1 MATQKNNNDSFNQAT
16 PQKKR
21 DWHETRQNNT
31 PKTIDFKM
39 KTNAASQSRR
49 RLYT

>member
-16 PQKKR
+16 PQKKEIGMKR
-21 DWHETRQNNT
+21 DSNT

-49 RLYT
+49 R

>member
-16 PQKKR
+16 PKKKER

-49 RLYT
+49 R